1 MMRRFQLPGFIPS
14 IFVIAALFLVASA
27 LPLWGQSGS
36 LGTVTGVVTDPSNAV
51 VPEAMVAL
59 KEKSTNT
66 VQTST
71 TNSAGRYT
79 FLNVRPGDYE
89 LSVTKAGFS
98 KTTIPSDIVD

>member
-1 MMRRFQLPGFIPS
+1 MVVM
-14 IFVIAALFLVASA
+14 AALLLAASA

-36 LGTVTGVVTDPSNAV
+36 LGTVTGVVTDPTGAV
-51 VPEAMVAL
+51 VPAATVAL

-66 VQTST
+66 VQTEN

-89 LSVTKAGFS
+89 VTVTKSGFS
-98 KTTIPSDIVD
+98 KVTIPSDID

>member
-1 MMRRFQLPGFIPS
+1 MAGVAVQYYCTRFSRFDSKIEEGEKMRRLQLPGYFSPIALLT
-14 IFVIAALFLVASA
+14 VILLVCTA
-27 LPLWGQSGS
+27 LPMWGQSGT

-51 VPEAMVAL
+51 VPDATVSL

-79 FLNVRPGDYE
+79 FL
-89 LSVTKAGFS
+89 
-98 KTTIPSDIVD
+98 